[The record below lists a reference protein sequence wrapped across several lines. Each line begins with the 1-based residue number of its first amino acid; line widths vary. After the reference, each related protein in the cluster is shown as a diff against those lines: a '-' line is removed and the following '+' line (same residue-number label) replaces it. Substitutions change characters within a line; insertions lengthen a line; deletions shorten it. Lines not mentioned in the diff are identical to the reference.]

1 MITGLKETKETAN
14 FFYLSIEN
22 IRKQDLRK
30 LSAWLCPIMFADK
43 TSNTARDQNQ
53 WGMQGSLLTSLTAFK
68 IRKLKTIWIA

>member
-1 MITGLKETKETAN
+1 
-14 FFYLSIEN
+14 
-22 IRKQDLRK
+22 
-30 LSAWLCPIMFADK
+30 MFADK